1 MNLTDLQEALR
12 LQEQSSS
19 SNLSQLL
26 ECRRL
31 LDLSRSRCQ
40 LLEQSAQEAESE
52 DDQAVI
58 LAALEEER
66 QRLEIFSFDYLM
78 LLEDERQWS
87 LMHVKCFHEMA
98 FPKEGVWRTFFSEA
112 FEEED
117 LTFRKRIQ
125 EQRDLAEAVKMRRIE
140 EEIGGEEE

>member
-1 MNLTDLQEALR
+1 MNLSDLQEALR
-12 LQEQSSS
+12 LQEQSAS

-31 LDLSRSRCQ
+31 LDLSRNRCQ
-40 LLEQSAQEAESE
+40 LLEQTSQEAESGE
-52 DDQAVI
+52 DQEVI

-66 QRLEIFSFDYLM
+66 QRLEVLSFDYLM

-87 LMHVKCFHEMA
+87 LMHVKCFHEMT
-98 FPKEGVWRTFFSEA
+98 FPKEGIWRTFFSEEL
-112 FEEED
+112 EEED

-125 EQRDLAEAVKMRRIE
+125 EQRDRAEAVRQMMLE
-140 EEIGGEEE
+140 EEAGGEEE